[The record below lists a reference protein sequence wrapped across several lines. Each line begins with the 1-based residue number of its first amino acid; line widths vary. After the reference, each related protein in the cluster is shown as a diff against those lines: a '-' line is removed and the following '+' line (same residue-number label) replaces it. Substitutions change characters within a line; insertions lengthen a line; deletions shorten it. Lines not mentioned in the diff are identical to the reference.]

1 MDLLRA
7 SSVFLRIADKAN
19 IWGCEICKHIPASDN
34 SCVNHAQTRITAIYP
49 WCNIL
54 LPQKFHWKHC
64 LLYSHTLLRIKKG
77 NWQSTMKKNM
87 SSRYA
92 FQKAMSSDDMY
103 LTQIHFHL
111 YNTSGEQK
119 TLFPIAPLEY
129 RQTLPPSFCVHIL
142 SSDWIIN
149 NMTSIDAFKNID
161 KNLYIFAS
169 QYYVKK
175 KKAKVIIN
183 IVLR

>member
-1 MDLLRA
+1 MYRA
-7 SSVFLRIADKAN
+7 VNVVCIFLQVIIHVPIMHKHRSLQLSHN
-19 IWGCEICKHIPASDN
+19 IH
-34 SCVNHAQTRITAIYP
+34 
-49 WCNIL
+49 
-54 LPQKFHWKHC
+54 LPQPFHWKHC
-64 LLYSHTLLRIKKG
+64 LLYNHTLLKIKKG
-77 NWQSTMKKNM
+77 NWQSTMKNNM

-92 FQKAMSSDDMY
+92 FKKAMSSDNMY

-129 RQTLPPSFCVHIL
+129 RQNIPLSICVHIL
-142 SSDWIIN
+142 SSDWVIN

-169 QYYVKK
+169 QYYV
-175 KKAKVIIN
+175 
-183 IVLR
+183 